1 MIEPQSIDPLT
12 ARFCRGLSSM
22 PMQAESLE
30 VLENAD
36 VPPAQARAIVR
47 AIELEIT
54 GAKDT
59 LATKHDVLV
68 LRHDVEMFR
77 SDLRAEMT
85 TLAATLR
92 TEMAAQGGAL
102 RAEIHA
108 SASGVIRQLY
118 VAVLGQIAVMLGLVY
133 FFSTHLR

>member
-1 MIEPQSIDPLT
+1 
-12 ARFCRGLSSM
+12 
-22 PMQAESLE
+22 
-30 VLENAD
+30 
-36 VPPAQARAIVR
+36 
-47 AIELEIT
+47 
-54 GAKDT
+54 
-59 LATKHDVLV
+59 
-68 LRHDVEMFR
+68 
-77 SDLRAEMT
+77 MT

-118 VAVLGQIAVMLGLVY
+118 VAVLGQMAVLLGFVY